1 MEKLAID
8 WVALLQAGDR
18 KAFEVIYKTYVS
30 PLYRYARR
38 SIATKEDCEEIV
50 QEVFISLWQRRE
62 SLSHVTALEPYLF
75 RSVKYM
81 VVRYFQKKA
90 VQQKYAEHFKFFEAV
105 YDSIEYQEH
114 DPTPRLMLLENGIAK
129 LPERI
134 RQAVRLRLQGNLSN
148 SQIAD
153 QMNIERTAVENY
165 MVRALRILRATYRD
179 MDRASQS

>member
-1 MEKLAID
+1 MNNNELI
-8 WVALLQAGDR
+8 VLLRLGH
-18 KAFEVIYKTYVS
+18 KGAFEAIYKTYAS

-50 QEVFISLWQRRE
+50 QEVFVSLWQRRE

-90 VQQKYAEHFKFFEAV
+90 VQQKYAEHFKFFEAI

-114 DPTPRLMLLENGIAK
+114 DPTSRLMLLENGIAK

-153 QMNIERTAVENY
+153 QMKIERSAVENY
-165 MVRALRILRATYRD
+165 MVRALKILRATYRD
-179 MDRASQS
+179 MGEVGQN

>member
-1 MEKLAID
+1 MEKLATD
-8 WVALLQAGDR
+8 LVELLQAGDK
-18 KAFEVIYKTYVS
+18 KAFEAIYKTYVS

-50 QEVFISLWQRRE
+50 QEVLVSLWQRRE

-81 VVRYFQKKA
+81 VIRYFQKKA

-114 DPTPRLMLLENGIAK
+114 DPTARLMLLEKGIAK

-153 QMNIERTAVENY
+153 QMKIERSAVENY